1 MVIGPNRLIID
12 GFSSFSVKFPLSK
25 FVWFDGK
32 YVTLDKA
39 KVPVTTHAIHYGTS
53 VFEGIRA
60 YWNSKNLFVFR
71 LEDHMKRFRNSGKF
85 YSISLNFTNKQIENA
100 IINLCKKNNIK
111 KTCYIRPFYFVGDYG
126 INLHVTEKA
135 PTNVAIFMF
144 PFGDLF
150 NKKGITAG
158 VSSWRKFS
166 VSSTPPQAK
175 MGGNYLNSILATQEA
190 KRNGYDEAIL
200 LDKLG
205 NVSEAP
211 GENIFIVKDDEIIT
225 PPLSSSALAGITRD
239 SIFELAEDR
248 GYKVVIREITRS
260 ELYIADEV
268 FLSGTAAEI
277 TPIIRIDQNIV
288 GNGKTGIITSEL
300 IADYTDVVMNRNK
313 KYSEWL
319 TPVY

>member
-32 YVTLDKA
+32 YATLDKA

-100 IINLCKKNNIK
+100 IINLCKKNNMK

-277 TPIIRIDQNIV
+277 TPIIRIDQNII

-300 IADYTDVVMNRNK
+300 IVDYTDVVMNRNK

>member
-1 MVIGPNRLIID
+1 M
-12 GFSSFSVKFPLSK
+12 KFPLSK

-53 VFEGIRA
+53 IFEGIRA
-60 YWNSKNLFVFR
+60 YWNSKNLFLFR

-100 IINLCKKNNIK
+100 IINLCKKNNMK

-239 SIFELAEDR
+239 SIFELAKDR

-277 TPIIRIDQNIV
+277 TPIIRIDQNII
-288 GNGKTGIITSEL
+288 GNGNVGIITSEL
-300 IADYTDVVMNRNK
+300 ISDYTDVVMNRNE

-319 TPVY
+319 TAVY

>member
-1 MVIGPNRLIID
+1 
-12 GFSSFSVKFPLSK
+12 VKFSLSK

-32 YVTLDKA
+32 FVTLDKA

-60 YWNSKNLFVFR
+60 YWNSENLFIFR
-71 LEDHMKRFRNSGKF
+71 LEDHIKRFRNSGKY

-100 IINLCKKNNIK
+100 IIDLCKKNKMK
-111 KTCYIRPFYFVGDYG
+111 KSCYIRPFYFVGEYG

-135 PTNVAIFMF
+135 PTIVAIFMF

-200 LDKLG
+200 LDKIG

-211 GENIFIVKDDEIIT
+211 GENIFIVKNNQIIT

-239 SIFELAEDR
+239 SIFQLAEDR
-248 GYKVVIREITRS
+248 GYKVVIREISRS
-260 ELYIADEV
+260 ELYIAEEV

-277 TPIIRIDQNIV
+277 TPIIKIDKNKI
-288 GNGKTGIITSEL
+288 GNGGVGTITSE
-300 IADYTDVVMNRNK
+300 IMSDYTDSVMNRNE

-319 TPVY
+319 TRVY

>member
-1 MVIGPNRLIID
+1 MK
-12 GFSSFSVKFPLSK
+12 FSLLK

-32 YVTLDKA
+32 FVTLDKA

-60 YWNSKNLFVFR
+60 YWNSKNLFIFR
-71 LEDHMKRFRNSGKF
+71 LEDHIKRFRNSGRY
-85 YSISLNFTNKQIENA
+85 YSISLNFSNKQIENA
-100 IINLCKKNNIK
+100 IINLCKKNMMK
-111 KTCYIRPFYFVGDYG
+111 KSCYIRPFYFVGEYG

-135 PTNVAIFMF
+135 PTIVAIFMF
-144 PFGDLF
+144 PFGNLF

-158 VSSWRKFS
+158 ISSWRKFS
-166 VSSTPPQAK
+166 VSTTPPQAK

-211 GENIFIVKDDEIIT
+211 GENIFIVKDNVIIT

-239 SIFELAEDR
+239 SIFQLAEDR
-248 GYKVVIREITRS
+248 GYKVVIREISRS
-260 ELYIADEV
+260 ELYIAEEV

-277 TPIIRIDQNIV
+277 TPIIRIDKNEI
-288 GNGKTGIITSEL
+288 GNGGVGTITSEL
-300 IADYTDVVMNRNK
+300 MSDYTDVVMNRNE

-319 TPVY
+319 TGVY